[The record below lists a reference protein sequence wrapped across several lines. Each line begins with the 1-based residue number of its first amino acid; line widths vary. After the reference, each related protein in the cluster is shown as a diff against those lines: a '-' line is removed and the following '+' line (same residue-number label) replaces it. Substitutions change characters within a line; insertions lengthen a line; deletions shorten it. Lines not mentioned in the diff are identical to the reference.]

1 MSQPFRVRPALDGTN
16 DFFWTSGA
24 DGVLRF
30 LRCQSCTYWL
40 HPPSP
45 RCPECGSTDLAPDA
59 VSGRAEVLTYTVNH
73 QSWDGTTEPYTIA
86 IVGFPEQEGLRL
98 TTNIVGCNS
107 DDVTIGMPVE
117 VAFEQRDDVYW
128 PLFRP
133 VPA

>member
-24 DGVLRF
+24 DGRLRF
-30 LRCQSCTYWL
+30 LRCQDCGYWL

-45 RCPECGSTDLAPDA
+45 RCPSCGSRQLDPEP

-73 QSWDGTTEPYTIA
+73 QSWDGSTEPYAIA

-98 TTNIVGCNS
+98 TTNIVGCEPEE
-107 DDVTIGMPVE
+107 VRIGMSVT
-117 VAFEQRDDVYW
+117 VTFEQHDDLYW
-128 PLFRP
+128 PLFTP
-133 VPA
+133 VAP